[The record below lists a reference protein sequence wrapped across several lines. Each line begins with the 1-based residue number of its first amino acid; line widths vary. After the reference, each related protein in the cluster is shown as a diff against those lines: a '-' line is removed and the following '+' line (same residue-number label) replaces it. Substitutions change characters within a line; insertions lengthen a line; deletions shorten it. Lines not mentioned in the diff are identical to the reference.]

1 MMISEDNIKKRIS
14 VLDADIQKVSMQLQ
28 ELDKQKQDAVA
39 LMNALNGAKQQCMSF
54 LQDLNNDEPEVSDSG
69 DVGNNADIYTPDG
82 VKSFEG
88 GAPTKI
94 TMTLSFQETE
104 LLTKERIALGY

>member
-1 MMISEDNIKKRIS
+1 MTISVVTNFFINSEYMMISEDNIKKRIS
-14 VLDADIQKVSMQLQ
+14 VLDADIQKVSIQLQ

-69 DVGNNADIYTPDG
+69 DVGNNADSNIPQNNNVMG
-82 VKSFEG
+82 L
-88 GAPTKI
+88 I
-94 TMTLSFQETE
+94 
-104 LLTKERIALGY
+104 

>member
-14 VLDADIQKVSMQLQ
+14 VLDADIQKVSIQLQ

-69 DVGNNADIYTPDG
+69 DVGNNADSNIPQSKQ
-82 VKSFEG
+82 KSAAMG
-88 GAPTKI
+88 LI
-94 TMTLSFQETE
+94 
-104 LLTKERIALGY
+104 

>member
-39 LMNALNGAKQQCMSF
+39 LMNALNGAKQKFMSF
-54 LQDLNNDEPEVSDSG
+54 QQDLNNDEPEVSDL
-69 DVGNNADIYTPDG
+69 DCPVD
-82 VKSFEG
+82 SFVIETV
-88 GAPTKI
+88 APA
-94 TMTLSFQETE
+94 TLTVPLIDEVVSTSEKTGTE
-104 LLTKERIALGY
+104 INIIDKNRPFK

>member
-39 LMNALNGAKQQCMSF
+39 L
-54 LQDLNNDEPEVSDSG
+54 
-69 DVGNNADIYTPDG
+69 
-82 VKSFEG
+82 
-88 GAPTKI
+88 I
-94 TMTLSFQETE
+94 TL
-104 LLTKERIALGY
+104 